1 MAGHQRDLITMT
13 PEAVKAFLRDART
26 ATMATIGPT
35 GTPHLVAMWFALLDG
50 VMWFESKAKAQKV
63 VNLRRDDRM
72 TVLVEDGD
80 TYDTLRGVSLEGHG
94 VVVEDP
100 EQVWA
105 VGVDIWE
112 RYTGPY
118 TPECKPFVEQ
128 MLHKRVVV
136 RLDVERSRSW
146 DHGKLGLPVMTR
158 AGSTATR

>member
-1 MAGHQRDLITMT
+1 MTGHQRDLITMT
-13 PEAVKAFLRDART
+13 PEEVKAFLYASRT
-26 ATMATIGPT
+26 ATMATVGPT

-63 VNLRRDDRM
+63 VNLRRNDRM
-72 TVLVEDGD
+72 TVLVEDGN

-100 EQVWA
+100 EQLWA

-136 RLDVERSRSW
+136 RLEVERSRSW
-146 DHGKLGLPVMTR
+146 DHRKLGLPVTTS
-158 AGSTATR
+158 AGSTAVR